1 MYTYIYIYIYRS
13 PSIPLFLQIS
23 ICIYVYI
30 YIYIYTAHQLKT
42 WLPIPVVKWSE
53 PVLCNQQQFMA
64 VWNQFAG
71 APHEAVEVVP
81 APAEP
86 AALGPLVK
94 GAANERNM

>member
-1 MYTYIYIYIYRS
+1 MNECIYRY
-13 PSIPLFLQIS
+13 
-23 ICIYVYI
+23 IYVYI